1 MEKKTEKKLN
11 NLLNGIE
18 DSVKEQ
24 LKDSIEK
31 AIEADVKKKV
41 KKKMKQRRRKF
52 IRRVVIVGAV
62 AACGYLAYK
71 KSDAVKARVDDVVSM
86 AKDKEVRDKVK
97 VTVIEKAEKVPEL
110 IRSKS
115 WKKTA
120 EA

>member
-11 NLLNGIE
+11 NLLNGLE

-24 LKDSIEK
+24 LKENIEK

-71 KSDAVKARVDDVVSM
+71 KSDAVKTRVDDVV
-86 AKDKEVRDKVK
+86 AKVKDKEVRDKVK
-97 VTVIEKAEKVPEL
+97 VTVIEKAEKVPEF
-110 IRSKS
+110 IKSKS
-115 WKKTA
+115 WKKVE